1 MGEARLTEQ
10 WEWVWPA
17 HCCGSTTSPSG
28 LTMSVHCMHNAASL
42 AGLVGCVL
50 CPRMRSGP
58 AMFSCQRQGMQGDT
72 RSPAA
77 TEAVPGALAAALPSV
92 LCSVAGHRAR
102 RWLCSPGLKHHRIQR
117 LPGINL
123 PAKHFQDSHFQVL
136 FSSCCRTGLG
146 RDRVS
151 NSLWRGLFN
160 KSILAQK
167 QRCPCSIA
175 GGGGKEGHTHLIASC
190 TPVYGPVLDSTCSAA
205 GPQRLSCTSFW
216 PLREYQS
223 CRLACHAVRHAAAEG
238 R

>member
-1 MGEARLTEQ
+1 VPGWAAAGQ
-10 WEWVWPA
+10 GASVPWVRR
-17 HCCGSTTSPSG
+17 GSQSHGNGSG
-28 LTMSVHCMHNAASL
+28 RRTAVALPLLRQGSLCVHCMHNAASL
-42 AGLVGCVL
+42 AGLAGCVL
-50 CPRMRSGP
+50 YPRLRSGP
-58 AMFSCQRQGMQGDT
+58 AMLSCQRQGMQGDT

-92 LCSVAGHRAR
+92 LCPVAGHRAGC
-102 RWLCSPGLKHHRIQR
+102 WLCSPGLKHHRIQR

-167 QRCPCSIA
+167 QRCPCSTA
-175 GGGGKEGHTHLIASC
+175 GVGGEGGTCIQSLLALMCMALFLIAHALRQ
-190 TPVYGPVLDSTCSAA
+190 VL
-205 GPQRLSCTSFW
+205 
-216 PLREYQS
+216 
-223 CRLACHAVRHAAAEG
+223 
-238 R
+238 